1 MDEKI
6 SEIEQKIISLQTQ
19 LKQVKASEAKRK
31 REEQRMKAELLGKRL
46 LPLLKKD
53 AALAAT
59 VLAALD
65 DNVKVAKERKI
76 LGLGAWEIHL
86 EIKKAASK
94 WQAGFNL

>member
-6 SEIEQKIISLQTQ
+6 SEIEQKILSLQTQ
-19 LKQVKASEAKRK
+19 LKQAKAHEAKRK

-53 AALAAT
+53 AVLAAT

-65 DNVKVAKERKI
+65 DEVKVAKERKI
-76 LGLGAWEIHL
+76 LGLGEASLFLGAQEPSGEI
-86 EIKKAASK
+86 
-94 WQAGFNL
+94 QAP

>member
-6 SEIEQKIISLQTQ
+6 SEIEQKILSLQTQ
-19 LKQVKASEAKRK
+19 LKQAKANEAKRK

-53 AALAAT
+53 AILGAT

-65 DNVKVAKERKI
+65 DEVKVAKERKI
-76 LGLGAWEIHL
+76 LGLAEASLFLGTQEPSDEI
-86 EIKKAASK
+86 
-94 WQAGFNL
+94 QAP

>member
-65 DNVKVAKERKI
+65 DNVKAAKERKI
-76 LGLGAWEIHL
+76 LGLGEASLFLGAQEPSGEI
-86 EIKKAASK
+86 
-94 WQAGFNL
+94 QAP

>member
-6 SEIEQKIISLQTQ
+6 SEIEQKILSLQTQ
-19 LKQVKASEAKRK
+19 LKQAKANEAKRK

-53 AALAAT
+53 AVLAAT

-65 DNVKVAKERKI
+65 DEVKVAKERKI
-76 LGLGAWEIHL
+76 LGLGEASLFLGAQERSGEI
-86 EIKKAASK
+86 
-94 WQAGFNL
+94 QAP